1 MIPDYTPPEG
11 WRVVNYRDLPYN
23 AVYTDDDEAEVRRKS
38 HSTGDGYIGQV
49 LVRVDPPFDFVDWAT
64 HKAIVCGITGGRD
77 WAIARWDR
85 NEPVAEHVQV
95 RIPTTGIWIGA
106 SDYTTSTS
114 THRPPADAVFEV
126 REKT

>member
-1 MIPDYTPPEG
+1 MIP
-11 WRVVNYRDLPYN
+11 
-23 AVYTDDDEAEVRRKS
+23 
-38 HSTGDGYIGQV
+38 
-49 LVRVDPPFDFVDWAT
+49 
-64 HKAIVCGITGGRD
+64 
-77 WAIARWDR
+77 
-85 NEPVAEHVQV
+85 EPVAEHVQV